1 MALSAERREQI
12 LQLLRDDGRVVAAD
26 LPERLGVSLDTV
38 RRDLDELAATGL
50 LRRVRGGALPPSPV
64 SPRFVERVDKEVPAK
79 RAIAQA
85 AVERLIAPGQ
95 VLALGGGTTIRELA
109 ERLPDDLEATVITT
123 APDVAVALL
132 GHPHLD
138 VQLLGGPVNPET
150 RTVVGADAVAALARV
165 RPDVCL
171 LGACSVDVNAG
182 VTILHGDEAL
192 VLSAMVRASARTA
205 VLADNSKLGTA
216 GQWVIGPVDDL
227 DVLVTDA
234 DADPGAVAGIEQHGV
249 EVVLAR

>member
-1 MALSAERREQI
+1 MALSEERREQI
-12 LQLLRDDGRVVAAD
+12 LQVLHDDGRVVAAD
-26 LPERLGVSLDTV
+26 LPGRLGVSLDTV
-38 RRDLDELAATGL
+38 RRDLDDLAAGGL

-85 AVERLIAPGQ
+85 AIERLVTPGL
-95 VLALGGGTTIRELA
+95 VMVLGGGTTVRELA

-132 GHPHLD
+132 GHARLD

-150 RTVVGADAVAALARV
+150 RTVVGPEAVAALSRV
-165 RPDVCL
+165 RPDLCL
-171 LGACSVDVNAG
+171 LGACSVDPDAG
-182 VTILHGDEAL
+182 VTILHRDEAL
-192 VLSAMVRASARTA
+192 VEAAMVAASSRTA
-205 VLADNSKLGTA
+205 VLADHTKLGTA
-216 GQWVIGPVDDL
+216 GQWVIGPVEDA

-234 DADPGAVAGIEQHGV
+234 EADPGSVAALEQHGV